1 MNKKLKQLPIN
12 VISAIKYLNDNGIVH
27 RDLKPENILVSDTGD
42 IRIIDFG
49 LAKKVSSSSLHEIVG
64 TPYYVA
70 PEVLMTSYSTECD
83 MWSVGV
89 LLYIM
94 LCGFLP
100 FTGNSANEVFLNILK
115 GEFKIDTPEWSNISE
130 QCKDL
135 VRKLLVVK
143 HTERI
148 KASDALNHSWFDA
161 EECTPN

>member
-1 MNKKLKQLPIN
+1 MNKKRKLLSIN
-12 VISAIKYLNDNGIVH
+12 VLSAVKHLSDNGIVH

-49 LAKKVSSSSLHEIVG
+49 LAKKINSSSLNEIVG

-83 MWSVGV
+83 IWSVGV

-100 FTGNSANEVFLNILK
+100 FTGSNADEVFIKNIK
-115 GEFKIDTPEWSNISE
+115 RR
-130 QCKDL
+130 
-135 VRKLLVVK
+135 V
-143 HTERI
+143 
-148 KASDALNHSWFDA
+148 
-161 EECTPN
+161 

>member
-1 MNKKLKQLPIN
+1 M
-12 VISAIKYLNDNGIVH
+12 SDNGIVH

-49 LAKKVSSSSLHEIVG
+49 LAKKINSSSLNEIVG

-100 FTGNSANEVFLNILK
+100 FTGSNADEVFIKILK
-115 GEFKIDTPEWSNISE
+115 GEFKIDTPEWKDISE
-130 QCKDL
+130 EWKDL
-135 VRKLLVVK
+135 VKKLLVVN

-148 KASDALNHSWFDA
+148 KAVDALNHKWFDA